1 MPCSVGDDPAWFR
14 LPSSYLPSAPVR
26 ALTCGSTD
34 QIRTAVFAI
43 PSATSSTVAA
53 SGEQLV
59 NRADFD
65 AFERQT
71 ADTLQSMTAHL
82 DAQQADLKA
91 LADQVAALSA
101 KLEITQGATSSIPV
115 QTPVAPVA
123 KPAPPRPPVVAQ
135 RRKPATPP
143 KSIGPISTGGAPL
156 SPPDR

>member
-1 MPCSVGDDPAWFR
+1 MAPEIESAVVRRSRGLMPASFFSRKPCSEPAG
-14 LPSSYLPSAPVR
+14 

-91 LADQVAALSA
+91 LADQV
-101 KLEITQGATSSIPV
+101 
-115 QTPVAPVA
+115 
-123 KPAPPRPPVVAQ
+123 
-135 RRKPATPP
+135 
-143 KSIGPISTGGAPL
+143 
-156 SPPDR
+156 